1 MKSLKTRRQ
10 FPLQMLG
17 LAGVSAALASAQ
29 PPPKTNISATKHPN
43 LNAAQQLCQ
52 QAYDKVVAAQGA
64 NEFDMQGHAQ
74 KAKNLLEQAN
84 TALKA
89 AALAANAANKKKG
102 Q

>member
-1 MKSLKTRRQ
+1 MKSQTRRQ
-10 FPLQMLG
+10 FPLQVMG
-17 LAGVSAALASAQ
+17 LAGLTAALAPAQ
-29 PPPKTNISATKHPN
+29 PKQTVSSTKHPN
-43 LNAAQQLCQ
+43 LASAQELCEQAYNKCVAAQQ
-52 QAYDKVVAAQGA
+52 A

-89 AALAANAANKKKG
+89 AALAANAANKKKA

>member
-1 MKSLKTRRQ
+1 MNKTRRQ
-10 FPLQMLG
+10 FPLQVLG
-17 LAGVSAALASAQ
+17 LAGVTAALASAQ
-29 PPPKTNISATKHPN
+29 PKQTVSSSKHPN
-43 LNAAQQLCQ
+43 LAAAQQLCE
-52 QAYDKVVAAQGA
+52 QAYQKCVAAQEA

-89 AALAANAANKKKG
+89 AAQAANAANKKKA

>member
-1 MKSLKTRRQ
+1 MKTLRTRRA

-17 LAGVSAALASAQ
+17 LAGITAALAPGQQPKQTVSSAR
-29 PPPKTNISATKHPN
+29 HPN
-43 LNAAQQLCQ
+43 LAAAQQLCQ
-52 QAYDKVVAAQGA
+52 QAYDKCVEAQGA

-84 TALKA
+84 TQLKA
-89 AALAANAANKKKG
+89 AAMAANAANKKKK